1 MHAAAQKCHRNGP
14 VCLQVLRKE
23 YRKGVDVVYESVG
36 GGMFK
41 VAVDALAQR
50 GRLLV
55 IGMMSQY
62 GKGWPL
68 DDHPG
73 LPEKLLKKSASLI
86 GASRPLAEPVTA
98 LNGVVSVSWQVN
110 IESDAGK

>member
-1 MHAAAQKCHRNGP
+1 M
-14 VCLQVLRKE
+14 
-23 YRKGVDVVYESVG
+23 YEGVG
-36 GGMFK
+36 GEMFK
-41 VAVDALAQR
+41 VAVNALAQR

-62 GKGWPL
+62 AKGWPL

-86 GASRPLAEPVTA
+86 GERFDRYQCISSAKWMHCV
-98 LNGVVSVSWQVN
+98 
-110 IESDAGK
+110 

>member
-1 MHAAAQKCHRNGP
+1 M
-14 VCLQVLRKE
+14 
-23 YRKGVDVVYESVG
+23 VYEGVG
-36 GGMFK
+36 GEMFK
-41 VAVDALAQR
+41 VAAEALAQR
-50 GRLLV
+50 GRLLI

-86 GASRPLAEPVTA
+86 GVPTK
-98 LNGVVSVSWQVN
+98 SVSYL
-110 IESDAGK
+110 SSTCCLA